1 MISQTTGGNM
11 TSIGKKLLFSL
22 FLSIMLGLTTMTA
35 SGADEK
41 KEVSIDAALSGGV
54 RLLDLEGETY
64 GLKAVPF
71 FGLSVVGRVELIQPF
86 FFSLDV
92 SLSYTLRSDYLGYYY
107 YDSFGTIG
115 LIPELGLIFP
125 GGAVDFAIFTG
136 GGVFHSFS
144 EYDTGSRPAVAARAG
159 IEFKEGF
166 VRGIYISYSHVFAED
181 FQSYESIKLFATT
194 PLLHRSNIR
203 RD

>member
-1 MISQTTGGNM
+1 M

-22 FLSIMLGLTTMTA
+22 FLSMMFGLTTMTA
-35 SGADEK
+35 AGADEK
-41 KEVSIDAALSGGV
+41 KEISIDAALSGGV

-71 FGLSVVGRVELIQPF
+71 FGFSIIPRVELIKRI
-86 FFSLDV
+86 FFSLEL
-92 SLSYTLRSDYLGYYY
+92 SLSYTLRSDYSGYYY

-125 GGAVDFAIFTG
+125 GESVDFAIFTG
-136 GGVFHSFS
+136 GGIFASFS
-144 EYDTGSRPAVAARAG
+144 EYDTGSQPAVAARAG
-159 IEFKEGF
+159 IELKEGF
-166 VRGIYISYSHVFAED
+166 VRGIYISYSHVFSET

-194 PLLHRSNIR
+194 PLLYRSNGR
-203 RD
+203 RDIQ